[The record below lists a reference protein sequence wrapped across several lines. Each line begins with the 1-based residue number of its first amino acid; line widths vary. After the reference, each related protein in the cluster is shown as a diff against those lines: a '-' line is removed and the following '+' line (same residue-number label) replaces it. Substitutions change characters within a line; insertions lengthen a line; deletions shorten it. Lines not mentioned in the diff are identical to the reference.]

1 MRNIN
6 LILILII
13 LLPISILSQ
22 EERKLNK
29 KEANVEVKRLIILTE
44 KLQSEKEELNN
55 KLMIEY
61 EKLLSE
67 MDENSNLRIQ
77 NGEFRSEI
85 RIMQQN
91 LIELQKSYSD
101 KENNVLNL
109 NTYIEKL
116 KSNIKSDS
124 ILTNNLKNNVI
135 NLNDSIINLNNSIIN
150 LNDSIIKL
158 NEISYL
164 KVKEINSYLSLLLF
178 LEEAS
183 IGNGGEEGVFN
194 FYYLDEETN
203 NKKDF
208 IMEALAN
215 EVKLKGSLI
224 ESGFYGWEF
233 DENGVP
239 EKEWVKKDLYK
250 VTFKLDVC
258 GYENYEICY
267 KLIELELA
275 KELSEK
281 DLRQIPNLN
290 FKKF

>member
-6 LILILII
+6 LILIVII
-13 LLPISILSQ
+13 LLPTSILSQ

-29 KEANVEVKRLIILTE
+29 KEANEEVKRLIILTE

-85 RIMQQN
+85 RTMQKN
-91 LIELQKSYSD
+91 LIDLQKSYSD
-101 KENNVLNL
+101 KENLVLDL
-109 NTYIEKL
+109 NTYIETL
-116 KSNIKSDS
+116 KNNTRSDS
-124 ILTNNLKNNVI
+124 ILTINLSDSII
-135 NLNDSIINLNNSIIN
+135 NLNDSIINLN
-150 LNDSIIKL
+150 
-158 NEISYL
+158 EISNS
-164 KVKEINSYLSLLLF
+164 KAKEIISYFSLLLY
-178 LEEAS
+178 LEDAS
-183 IGNGGEEGVFN
+183 VGNGGDAGIFN
-194 FYYLDEETN
+194 FYYLDEETE

-208 IMEALAN
+208 IMEALAD
-215 EVKLKGSLI
+215 EVILKGSLI

-239 EKEWVKKDLYK
+239 EKKWVKKELYK
-250 VTFKLDVC
+250 VTFKLDIC
-258 GYENYEICY
+258 GYEIQDICY

-275 KELSEK
+275 KELSEI
-281 DLRQIPNLN
+281 DLKKIPNLY
-290 FKKF
+290 

>member
-6 LILILII
+6 LILIVII
-13 LLPISILSQ
+13 LLPTSILSQ

-29 KEANVEVKRLIILTE
+29 KEANEEVKRLIILTE

-85 RIMQQN
+85 RTMQKN
-91 LIELQKSYSD
+91 LIDLQKSYSD
-101 KENNVLNL
+101 KENLVLDL
-109 NTYIEKL
+109 NTYIETL
-116 KSNIKSDS
+116 KNNTRSDS
-124 ILTNNLKNNVI
+124 ILTINLSDSII
-135 NLNDSIINLNNSIIN
+135 NLNDSIINLNDSIIN
-150 LNDSIIKL
+150 LN
-158 NEISYL
+158 EISNS
-164 KVKEINSYLSLLLF
+164 KAKEIISYFSLLLY
-178 LEEAS
+178 LEDAS
-183 IGNGGEEGVFN
+183 VGNGGDAGIFN
-194 FYYLDEETN
+194 FYYLDEETE

-208 IMEALAN
+208 IMEALAD
-215 EVKLKGSLI
+215 EVILKGSLI

-239 EKEWVKKDLYK
+239 EKKWVKKELYK
-250 VTFKLDVC
+250 VTFKLDIC
-258 GYENYEICY
+258 GYEIQDICY

-275 KELSEK
+275 KELSEI
-281 DLRQIPNLN
+281 DLKKIPNLY
-290 FKKF
+290 